1 MPAISPLLS
10 KLAILITRNM
20 KLAGKI
26 AVIVAILLA
35 LIFGLYFAG
44 SQGWLQNTPLRN
56 VPYEKMGLFSQQ
68 NVEQAKELTD
78 RAKETGEHVQQILGE
93 TVEADDKRKEKALH
107 EKTIEYARYL
117 YCKQVVEDWETQ

>member
-1 MPAISPLLS
+1 
-10 KLAILITRNM
+10 M
-20 KLAGKI
+20 KLVGRI
-26 AVIVAILLA
+26 VVIIAILLA

-44 SQGWLQNTPLRN
+44 SQGWLQNTPLRD
-56 VPYEKMGLFSQQ
+56 VPYEELNLFSQE

-93 TVEADDKRKEKALH
+93 TVEADEKKKDKALH

-117 YCKQVVEDWETQ
+117 YCKQVVEDWERVE